1 MNRSLLQLAS
11 FAILFTLGVPYSFA
25 NEAALS
31 AEDNSIQQGKEIVF
45 DRTKGNCL
53 ACHAIAGGELVGNL
67 GPELKNIKSR
77 YPEKKLLKAQIW
89 DATENNPLT
98 SMPPFGRHRM
108 LTDEEINKVVEFIYS
123 L

>member
-1 MNRSLLQLAS
+1 MNRSLLQIAS
-11 FAILFTLGVPYSFA
+11 LVILFTIGIPYSLA
-25 NEAALS
+25 NEVGLS

-53 ACHAIAGGELVGNL
+53 ACHAIAGGDLAGTL

-77 YPEKKLLKAQIW
+77 YPEKELLKAQIW
-89 DATENNPLT
+89 DATENNPMT
-98 SMPPFGRHRM
+98 SMPPFGKHRM